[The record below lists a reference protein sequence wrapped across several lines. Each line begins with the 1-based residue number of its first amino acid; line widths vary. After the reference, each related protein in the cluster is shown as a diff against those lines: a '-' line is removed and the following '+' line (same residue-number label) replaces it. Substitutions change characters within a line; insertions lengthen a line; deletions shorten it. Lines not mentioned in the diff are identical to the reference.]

1 MKIIKKN
8 LVYLIILFLVG
19 GGYFLYTKKIEKE
32 KEEKKLIEKKI
43 FFIPEEKVSYVSI
56 KNGEK
61 KIECFKENE
70 GWKIKPGN
78 FDADSN
84 EIKNLIDNILKIEKE
99 RKLEGVEN
107 LDEFGLGKK
116 NKKITVG
123 NPGEKFSLIIGEE
136 TPTGSYYYGTTDN
149 KNIFL
154 VSKWNINDIIEKNV
168 FDLRDKRIIPA
179 KIEKEKIEKI
189 EIKKGRNRYVIE
201 RKNKKWEIIYPLKD
215 LADKNEV
222 ENIISDI
229 LEKKVKSFEKK
240 ETGISTSAY
249 IKFSSEGKEYSLF
262 FGKEK
267 DGKIFAKNSIK
278 PWVFTID
285 KEILDDIPE
294 SIDDLREKD
303 VFTFEKEN
311 VVAVEIENK
320 NGKFTLI
327 KKDNGWRIEKSKK
340 KISKEKVDSFL
351 DDLKFIEIDKF
362 LKFSKENLKKYGLLN
377 PDIKITVILPENRK
391 ESIYTGKKEKEK
403 IFCFLPERNVII
415 TISKDDWKTLNK
427 KESDFFEKKGK
438 K

>member
-8 LVYLIILFLVG
+8 LVYLFVLFLVG

-61 KIECFKENE
+61 KIECFKEK
-70 GWKIKPGN
+70 GKWKIKPGN

-123 NPGEKFSLIIGEE
+123 NLGEKFSLIIGEE

-249 IKFSSEGKEYSLF
+249 IKILSEGKEYSLF
-262 FGKEK
+262 LGKEK

-294 SIDDLREKD
+294 SIDDLREKG

-327 KKDNGWRIEKSKK
+327 KKDNGWKIEKSKK

-377 PDIKITVILPENRK
+377 PDIKVTVILPENRK
-391 ESIYTGKKEKEK
+391 ESIYTGKREKEK
-403 IFCFLPERNVII
+403 VFCFLPERNVII
-415 TISKDDWKTLNK
+415 TISKDNWKILNK

>member
-8 LVYLIILFLVG
+8 LVYLFILFLVG

-61 KIECFKENE
+61 KIECFKEK
-70 GWKIKPGN
+70 GKWKIKPGN

-123 NPGEKFSLIIGEE
+123 NSGEKFSLIIGEE

-240 ETGISTSAY
+240 ETEISTSAY
-249 IKFSSEGKEYSLF
+249 IKISSEGKEYSLF
-262 FGKEK
+262 LGKEK

-340 KISKEKVDSFL
+340 KISKEKVDNFL

-377 PDIKITVILPENRK
+377 PDVKVTVILPENRK
-391 ESIYTGKKEKEK
+391 ESIYTGKREKEK
-403 IFCFLPERNVII
+403 VFCFLPERNVII
-415 TISKDDWKTLNK
+415 TILKDNWKILNK

>member
-8 LVYLIILFLVG
+8 LVYLFILLLIS
-19 GGYFLYTKKIEKE
+19 GGYFLYTKKIEKK
-32 KEEKKLIEKKI
+32 KEEKKLIEKRI

-70 GWKIKPGN
+70 EWKIKPGN

-84 EIKNLIDNILKIEKE
+84 EIRNLIDNILKIEKE

-107 LDEFGLGKK
+107 LDEFGFGKK

-123 NPGEKFSLIIGEE
+123 NLGEKFSLIIGEE
-136 TPTGSYYYGTTDN
+136 TPTGSYYYTTTDN
-149 KNIFL
+149 KNVFL
-154 VSKWNINDIIEKNV
+154 VSKWDINNIVEKNT

-189 EIKKGRNRYVIE
+189 EIKRGKEKYVV
-201 RKNKKWEIIYPLKD
+201 KKEKDRWKILSPLKD
-215 LADKNEV
+215 LADKNKV

-240 ETGISTSAY
+240 GIETGISPSAY
-249 IKFSSEGKEYSLF
+249 VKISSEGKEYSLF

-267 DGKIFAKNSIK
+267 NGKIFAKNSLK
-278 PWVFTID
+278 PFIFTID

-294 SIDDLREKD
+294 SIDDLRERD

-311 VVAVEIENK
+311 VVAVEI
-320 NGKFTLI
+320 
-327 KKDNGWRIEKSKK
+327 
-340 KISKEKVDSFL
+340 
-351 DDLKFIEIDKF
+351 
-362 LKFSKENLKKYGLLN
+362 
-377 PDIKITVILPENRK
+377 
-391 ESIYTGKKEKEK
+391 
-403 IFCFLPERNVII
+403 
-415 TISKDDWKTLNK
+415 
-427 KESDFFEKKGK
+427 
-438 K
+438 

>member
-8 LVYLIILFLVG
+8 LVYLFILFLVG

-61 KIECFKENE
+61 KIECFKEK
-70 GWKIKPGN
+70 GKWKIKPGN

-123 NPGEKFSLIIGEE
+123 NLGEKFSLIIGEE

-249 IKFSSEGKEYSLF
+249 IKILSEGKEYSLF
-262 FGKEK
+262 LGKEK

-285 KEILDDIPE
+285 KEILDTLPE

-327 KKDNGWRIEKSKK
+327 KKDKGWKIEKSKK

-377 PDIKITVILPENRK
+377 PDIKVTVILPENRK
-391 ESIYTGKKEKEK
+391 ESIYTGKREKEK
-403 IFCFLPERNVII
+403 VFCFLPERNVII
-415 TISKDDWKTLNK
+415 TISKDNWKILNK

>member
-8 LVYLIILFLVG
+8 LVYLFVLLLIG

-32 KEEKKLIEKKI
+32 KEKKKLIEKRI
-43 FFIPEEKVSYVSI
+43 FFIPEEKISYVSI

-61 KIECFKENE
+61 KIECFKEN
-70 GWKIKPGN
+70 GKWKIKPGN
-78 FDADSN
+78 FDGDIN
-84 EIKNLIDNILKIEKE
+84 EIENLIDNILKIEKE

-123 NPGEKFSLIIGEE
+123 NPGEKFSLIIGDE
-136 TPTGSYYYGTTDN
+136 TPTGSYYYTTTDN

-154 VSKWNINDIIEKNV
+154 VSKWDINDIIEKNI

-189 EIKKGRNRYVIE
+189 EIKRGKEKYVIE
-201 RKNKKWEIIYPLKD
+201 RKNKRWEIIYPLKD
-215 LADKNEV
+215 LADREKI

-240 ETGISTSAY
+240 ETGISTSSY
-249 IKFSSEGKEYSLF
+249 IKISSEGKEYSLF

-267 DGKIFAKNSIK
+267 DGEIFAKNSLK
-278 PWVFTID
+278 PWIFTID
-285 KEILDDIPE
+285 KEILDTLPE
-294 SIDDLREKD
+294 SIDDLREKG

-311 VVAVEIENK
+311 VIAVEIENK
-320 NGKFTLI
+320 NRKFTLI
-327 KKDNGWRIEKSKK
+327 KKDNGWEIEKSKK
-340 KISKEKVDSFL
+340 KISKEKVDNFL

-377 PDIKITVILPENRK
+377 PDVKITVVLPENRK

-403 IFCFLPERNVII
+403 VFCFLPERNVII

-427 KESDFFEKKGK
+427 KESDFVEKKGK

>member
-8 LVYLIILFLVG
+8 LVYLFILFLVG

-32 KEEKKLIEKKI
+32 KEEKKLIEKRI

-61 KIECFKENE
+61 KIECFKEK
-70 GWKIKPGN
+70 GKWKIKPGN

-123 NPGEKFSLIIGEE
+123 NLGEKFSLIIGEE

-249 IKFSSEGKEYSLF
+249 IKILSEGKEYSLF
-262 FGKEK
+262 LGKEK

-285 KEILDDIPE
+285 KEILDTLPE
-294 SIDDLREKD
+294 SIDDLREKG

-327 KKDNGWRIEKSKK
+327 KKDKGWKIEKSKK

-377 PDIKITVILPENRK
+377 PDIKVTVILPENRK
-391 ESIYTGKKEKEK
+391 ESIYTGKREKEK
-403 IFCFLPERNVII
+403 VFCFLPERNVII
-415 TISKDDWKTLNK
+415 TISKDNWKILNK